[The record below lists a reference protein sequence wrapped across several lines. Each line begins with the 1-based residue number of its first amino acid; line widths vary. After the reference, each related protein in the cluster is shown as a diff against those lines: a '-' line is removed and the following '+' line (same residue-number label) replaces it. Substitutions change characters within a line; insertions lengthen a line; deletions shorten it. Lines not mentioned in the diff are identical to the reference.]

1 MKEIWKAIDSKTIT
15 SAGGIV
21 VAMLAIWVMYQVFSD
36 SFSDLT
42 SEVSA
47 HDTTQRLMDSETNE
61 VLRGVTNAL
70 EGNTKVLEAVL
81 RTYPQ
86 P

>member
-21 VAMLAIWVMYQVFSD
+21 VAMPAIWVMYQVFSD

-47 HDTTQRLMDSETNE
+47 HDTTKRLMDSETNE